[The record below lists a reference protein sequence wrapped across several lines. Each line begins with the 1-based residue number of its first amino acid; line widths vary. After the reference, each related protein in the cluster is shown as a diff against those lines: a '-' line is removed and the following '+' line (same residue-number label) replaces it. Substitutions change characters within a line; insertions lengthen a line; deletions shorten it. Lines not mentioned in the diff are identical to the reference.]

1 MHNVKI
7 KSPHND
13 AQTVSWTDNNSKE
26 ERATNKHLGFFK
38 HYLHTKGCIPLNDI
52 RIRRDKQ
59 TVKLHNKKIVVKPGP
74 DGSLIATDEALTV
87 ENEVTAAVTQWK
99 RKIDNE

>member
-1 MHNVKI
+1 M
-7 KSPHND
+7 D
-13 AQTVSWTDNNSKE
+13 EQTTS
-26 ERATNKHLGFFK
+26 KHLGFFK
-38 HYLHTKGCIPLNDI
+38 HYLHTKGSIPLNEI

-59 TVKLHNKKIVVKPGP
+59 IVKLHNKKIVVRPGP

-87 ENEVTAAVTQWK
+87 ENEVAAALAQWK